1 MKSERRPGDNFYGFY
16 TIILYMVNKTVS
28 VNRISVPETIL
39 NRISGVSCPTRLA
52 SQERLG
58 TAGKLRRRIFP
69 GGHRFKKI
77 LTFNLSGKKYD
88 GDARQIK

>member
-16 TIILYMVNKTVS
+16 TIIIYMVNKTVS

-58 TAGKLRRRIFP
+58 TAGETAPEDLPRRSP
-69 GGHRFKKI
+69 V
-77 LTFNLSGKKYD
+77 
-88 GDARQIK
+88 